1 MKNTSTKKS
10 TALLIL
16 LAVFSISC
24 VSAQNGKT
32 FLQFEGKEGPGKGK
46 NVVLIA
52 GDDEYRSEE
61 SMPMM
66 AKILSTHYGF
76 NTTVLFPIEPETGEV
91 VPSFQNNIPGLKH
104 LKKADLVIML
114 IRFRDLPMD
123 QMKYLEDYFK
133 SGRPLIAL
141 RTSTHPFS
149 IKDKES
155 PYAKWTWSSKV
166 PGWEGGFGQQIVGE
180 TWVAHHGKHKFEG
193 TRVLIDGVDRDSDHP
208 ILRGVDDIWAPTDV
222 YSIKN
227 LPATANVLLFGQSTA
242 GMTADAPLMWDKS
255 IMPIAWTKDYSL
267 DGGKKGKVMGSTL
280 GSSID
285 FEVEDMRRLIVNST
299 FWLLDMSEVITAE
312 LPVEIVGSYEPT
324 MFGFDSFRKGMKV
337 EDFK

>member
-1 MKNTSTKKS
+1 MNSLSFHKS
-10 TALLIL
+10 AFVLSFIVVL
-16 LAVFSISC
+16 SISC

-32 FLQFEGKEGPGKGK
+32 FLQFEGKDGPGKGK

-76 NTTVLFPIEPETGEV
+76 NTTVLFPIEPETGNV
-91 VPSFQNNIPGLKH
+91 VPSYQNNIPGLEH
-104 LKKADLVIML
+104 LKNADLVIML
-114 IRFRDLPMD
+114 IRFRDLPLD
-123 QMKYLEDYFK
+123 QMKQLEDYFK
-133 SGRPLIAL
+133 SGKPLIAL
-141 RTSTHPFS
+141 RTSTHPFA
-149 IKDKES
+149 IKDKDS
-155 PYAKWTWSSKV
+155 PYAKWTWNSKV

-180 TWVAHHGKHKFEG
+180 TWVAHHGIHKSEG
-193 TRVLIDGVDRDSDHP
+193 TRALIDGVDRDADHP

-227 LPATANVLLFGQSTA
+227 LPSAANVLLYGQSTA
-242 GMTADAPLMWDKS
+242 GMTSEAPLMWDKS
-255 IMPIAWTKDYSL
+255 IMPIAWTRDYSM
-267 DGGKKGKVMGSTL
+267 DGGKTGKVLGSTL

-285 FEVEDMRRLIVNST
+285 FQVEDMRRLIVNAS
-299 FWLLDMSEVITAE
+299 FWLLDMPEVITPD
-312 LPVEIVGSYEPT
+312 LSVEIVGSYEPT

-337 EDFK
+337 SDFK

>member
-1 MKNTSTKKS
+1 MNNSSTKKS
-10 TALLIL
+10 GILLIL
-16 LAVFSISC
+16 IAVLSSPVLF
-24 VSAQNGKT
+24 AQNGKT
-32 FLQFEGKEGPGKGK
+32 FLQFEGKDGPGIGK
-46 NVVLIA
+46 NVVLIS

-76 NTTVLFPIEPETGEV
+76 NTTVLFPIEPESGDI
-91 VPSFQNNIPGLKH
+91 VPSYQTNIPGLEH

-114 IRFRDLPMD
+114 IRFRDLPLD
-123 QMKYLEDYFK
+123 QMRHLEDYFK
-133 SGRPLIAL
+133 SGKPFIAL
-141 RTSTHPFS
+141 RTSTHPFA
-149 IKDKES
+149 IKDKNS
-155 PYAKWTWSSKV
+155 PYAKWTWNSKA
-166 PGWEGGFGQQIVGE
+166 PGWEGGFGQQIIGE
-180 TWVAHHGKHKFEG
+180 TWVAHHGIHKSEG
-193 TRVLIDGVDRDSDHP
+193 TRALIDGVNRDADHP

-227 LPATANVLLFGQSTA
+227 LPAAANVLIYGQSTA
-242 GMTADAPLMWDKS
+242 GMTPQSPLMWDKS

-267 DGGKKGKVMGSTL
+267 DGGKAGKVMGSTL

-299 FWLLDMSEVITAE
+299 FWLLDMPEVIKPD
-312 LPVEIVGSYEPT
+312 LSVEIVGSYEPT

-337 EDFK
+337 ADFK